1 MAQKE
6 RRLIVISKDNYEEL
20 RRRGFVTDSF
30 DSVITTLLE
39 QTKSQILKQ
48 QKQQQEGVKHFE

>member
-30 DSVITTLLE
+30 DSVITILLE

-48 QKQQQEGVKHFE
+48 QKQQQEGVKAS

>member
-6 RRLIVISKDNYEEL
+6 RCLIVISKHNYEEL

-30 DSVITTLLE
+30 NSIITNLLD
-39 QTKSQILKQ
+39 QTKSQIKEQ
-48 QKQQQEGVKHFE
+48 QKQQREAIKAS

>member
-20 RRRGFVTDSF
+20 RKRVFVTDSF

-39 QTKSQILKQ
+39 QTKSQIPKQ
-48 QKQQQEGVKHFE
+48 QEQQQEGVKAS

>member
-1 MAQKE
+1 MTQKE

-30 DSVITTLLE
+30 DSVITILLE

-48 QKQQQEGVKHFE
+48 QKQQQEGVKAS

>member
-20 RRRGFVTDSF
+20 RKRGFVTDSF

-39 QTKSQILKQ
+39 QTKSQIPKQ
-48 QKQQQEGVKHFE
+48 QEQQQEGVKAS

>member
-6 RRLIVISKDNYEEL
+6 RRLIVISKDNYEKL
-20 RRRGFVTDSF
+20 RKRGFVTDSF

-39 QTKSQILKQ
+39 QTTSQILKQ
-48 QKQQQEGVKHFE
+48 QKQQQEGVKAS